1 MFSLQNQVA
10 VVTGAASGIG
20 RGIAEVL
27 LGAGSQV
34 VIADIDVARGKAT
47 ADELGAVF
55 EEVDVTS
62 MDSCANLVSS
72 VVKRFGRLD
81 VMCSNTGIFPQ
92 ATIEEMTEEQ
102 WDRMQDVNLKGT
114 FFITQAALRPMRQQ
128 KYGRIIITSSITGS
142 ITGFPGWAHYGAS
155 KAGQQGFMRSAALEC
170 ASDGVT
176 INAVLPG
183 NVLTEG
189 LKAQGEEYLRAMTAS
204 IPTRTLG
211 EPRDIGHAACFLAS
225 PEARYITGQ
234 TLIVD
239 GGQLLPESLEAI
251 S

>member
-1 MFSLQNQVA
+1 MFSLKDQVA

-27 LGAGSQV
+27 HGAGAQV
-34 VIADIDVARGKAT
+34 VIADIDVERGRAT

-55 EEVDVTS
+55 SQVDVTS
-62 MDSCANLVSS
+62 RNACEEMVTGIVD
-72 VVKRFGRLD
+72 RFGRLD

-92 ATIEEMTEEQ
+92 AALDTMTDEQ
-102 WDRMQDVNLKGT
+102 WDRTLEVNLKGT
-114 FFITQAALRPMRQQ
+114 FLIVQAALRPMRKQ
-128 KYGRIIITSSITGS
+128 KYGRIVITSSITGS
-142 ITGFPGWAHYGAS
+142 VTGFPGWSHYGAS

-170 ASDGVT
+170 ARDGVT

-183 NVLTEG
+183 NVLTDG
-189 LKAQGEEYLRAMTAS
+189 LKAQGDTYLRNMAAGVPMNA
-204 IPTRTLG
+204 LG
-211 EPRDIGHAACFLAS
+211 QPRDIGHAACFLAS

-239 GGQLLPESLEAI
+239 GGQILPESVEALA
-251 S
+251 